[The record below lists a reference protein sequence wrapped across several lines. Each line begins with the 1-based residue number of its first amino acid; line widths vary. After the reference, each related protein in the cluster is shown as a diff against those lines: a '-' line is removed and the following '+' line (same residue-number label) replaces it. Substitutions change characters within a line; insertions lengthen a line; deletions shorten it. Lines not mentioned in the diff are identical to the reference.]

1 MRWLVQ
7 CALISFVFV
16 FAQRCICA
24 CIIPR
29 SRKWKMRCAEI
40 ATNNPPAL
48 SSTHSN
54 CPSPIW
60 QLPMWCIV
68 VIMIT
73 CNHNSVLWDSTNRCI
88 AIVIITAQLTVPAW
102 LYSAHPPFLTQ
113 PFTSNYLP
121 PLISTLCIF
130 NNFSLRITLCL
141 HSYIFTTIKLPPHIH
156 ILKNRVD
163 NMHGTSNSRNPVIFV
178 IQGLHNTQQG
188 LQLASSLLELGW
200 FLFAMLHLSV
210 IPDAPCLCLGGS
222 CLSCTTADCA
232 LLLFTMGLPWWLRF

>member
-1 MRWLVQ
+1 MHWLLQ
-7 CALISFVFV
+7 RALISFVFV
-16 FAQRCICA
+16 FAQQCICA

-40 ATNNPPAL
+40 ATNNLPAL

-60 QLPMWCIV
+60 QLPIWCIA

-73 CNHNSVLWDSTNRCI
+73 CNCNHNSVLWDSTNRCI

-130 NNFSLRITLCL
+130 NNFFSAN
-141 HSYIFTTIKLPPHIH
+141 HP
-156 ILKNRVD
+156 
-163 NMHGTSNSRNPVIFV
+163 
-178 IQGLHNTQQG
+178 
-188 LQLASSLLELGW
+188 
-200 FLFAMLHLSV
+200 LFAFLYIYHYQTTPSYSYSEE
-210 IPDAPCLCLGGS
+210 PCWQY
-222 CLSCTTADCA
+222 AWDQQ
-232 LLLFTMGLPWWLRF
+232 